1 MSRSCARTGAALSV
15 LLLLL
20 GTAAAVL
27 PVPRLPSGRQP
38 AAACLLLSPNVDEGL
53 DVVEAQRR
61 LHSPQQAHY
70 HRLAGDILAQL
81 GLQGHR
87 IHDALGE
94 WQGGIENSLL
104 VVLPHPA
111 DPMTLSAAAAWFGL
125 VARQKAVLAFHA
137 DPAGPDLLVVLD
149 LPGRSLAEARALLD
163 RRGLR
168 DRTLLPAE
176 GGWRAVVLVRGG
188 RLAMP
193 LPASGWQI
201 QRGQGVFLGEPT
213 RAAATARYREV
224 LRAYRAA
231 LPGGPIA
238 RLGR

>member
-1 MSRSCARTGAALSV
+1 VSRSCARTGAALTA

-20 GTAAAVL
+20 GSAALL
-27 PVPRLPSGRQP
+27 PVPRLPAQRPP

-53 DVVEAQRR
+53 DVAEARRR
-61 LHSPQQAHY
+61 LRSPQHARY
-70 HRLAGDILAQL
+70 RRLAGDILDQL
-81 GLQGHR
+81 GVQGHR

-111 DPMTLSAAAAWFGL
+111 DAFTLSAAAAWFGL
-125 VARQKAVLAFHA
+125 AAQQKAVLAFRA
-137 DPAGPDLLVVLD
+137 DPAGPDVLVVLD
-149 LPGRSLAEARALLD
+149 LPERSLAEARALLD
-163 RRGLR
+163 RQGLR

-188 RLAMP
+188 HLAMP

-213 RAAATARYREV
+213 RAAATARYREI

-231 LPGGPIA
+231 RPGGPVA
-238 RLGR
+238 RLGQ